1 MFIEDIFREL
11 RNWTSE
17 IVEKFEF
24 PAGYPEWTM
33 AGHLA
38 LAAHKAG
45 FPYILQDYIV
55 PKEEL
60 CHSKQQSR
68 RTRPDLY
75 IQNRGLECLIE
86 LKRCNIDLEGSK
98 LSDHEIS
105 NKLKKAWKQVNEHS
119 EKEVSYLCTLVGVIV
134 DAYTREW
141 KQLYET
147 PDSYDPRR
155 DTLWDK
161 FKEGAQGAQWEW
173 KKETLRPNFCCG
185 YFLSHEQATSAWKAA
200 LKYGNNNEGRGVPFP
215 VGMLW
220 SGLIRRR
227 LPAEN

>member
-1 MFIEDIFREL
+1 MHYYPLHYSLHRFDRSLRKMFIEDIFREL

-38 LAAHKAG
+38 LAAYKAG

-75 IQNRGLECLIE
+75 IQNRDLECLIE
-86 LKRCNIDLEGSK
+86 LKRCNIDLEGVSFQTMK
-98 LSDHEIS
+98 YPIS
-105 NKLKKAWKQVNEHS
+105 
-119 EKEVSYLCTLVGVIV
+119 
-134 DAYTREW
+134 
-141 KQLYET
+141 
-147 PDSYDPRR
+147 
-155 DTLWDK
+155 
-161 FKEGAQGAQWEW
+161 
-173 KKETLRPNFCCG
+173 
-185 YFLSHEQATSAWKAA
+185 
-200 LKYGNNNEGRGVPFP
+200 
-215 VGMLW
+215 
-220 SGLIRRR
+220 
-227 LPAEN
+227 